1 MLALHPLLQDHLNYT
16 FSTVRGDLVPGH
28 IDGALYR
35 VPASHPEAHP
45 LGACGGS
52 RSDIRTSTQPVSG
65 VRGPLQNRHEF
76 CVLELG

>member
-16 FSTVRGDLVPGH
+16 FSTVLGDLVPGH

-45 LGACGGS
+45 SELVVGLGQ
-52 RSDIRTSTQPVSG
+52 TS
-65 VRGPLQNRHEF
+65 
-76 CVLELG
+76 ELPRNL